1 LRKLN
6 GKSID
11 EVRVRTAQPDDAPTA
26 PNQGLTAN
34 SDSLLGGLTTRLR
47 GLAHGDSIAGKL
59 ARGALWVFSINVA
72 GTLIAFLVQVL
83 LARMLGPAD
92 YGLYLYTLGV
102 FNVVLVVAKADWDHV
117 SLRFLSAY
125 AAQQNRALLRG
136 FLRRSDVIVGIA
148 SGFAAALAACLVWI
162 FRHHLSPSL
171 AAAYLVACALL
182 PITAFLQVK
191 ALSLQGLRRVVA
203 SQAPLNIV
211 RPSLFAA
218 GVVLAAFVFDLR
230 LTAASALLIN
240 LAATAVV
247 LLVSSAYLHRATAK
261 EISGV
266 EPQYATREWLRVAW
280 GMLVVSAAQF
290 ILSQSFDVVVVGS
303 LLGTT
308 VAGYYGAA
316 SQLAG
321 LCGFGVNAVLFMAA
335 PLISELFASGE
346 KAKLQRLIT
355 LTGRL
360 NVAVSLPVVLAL
372 VFAGRLIL
380 SWYGPTFVVGYPVL
394 VVLVAGQFTGA
405 MLGALAG
412 FLMTM
417 TGHHDRAAVIIGG
430 SALLYLLLTF
440 VLTHMFGAVGT
451 AFSTVIAYLAR
462 HVVLELEIRKRLGIE
477 AFPFFRPATQSSI

>member
-1 LRKLN
+1 
-6 GKSID
+6 
-11 EVRVRTAQPDDAPTA
+11 
-26 PNQGLTAN
+26 
-34 SDSLLGGLTTRLR
+34 
-47 GLAHGDSIAGKL
+47 
-59 ARGALWVFSINVA
+59 
-72 GTLIAFLVQVL
+72 
-83 LARMLGPAD
+83 
-92 YGLYLYTLGV
+92 
-102 FNVVLVVAKADWDHV
+102 
-117 SLRFLSAY
+117 
-125 AAQQNRALLRG
+125 
-136 FLRRSDVIVGIA
+136 
-148 SGFAAALAACLVWI
+148 
-162 FRHHLSPSL
+162 
-171 AAAYLVACALL
+171 
-182 PITAFLQVK
+182 
-191 ALSLQGLRRVVA
+191 
-203 SQAPLNIV
+203 
-211 RPSLFAA
+211 
-218 GVVLAAFVFDLR
+218 
-230 LTAASALLIN
+230 
-240 LAATAVV
+240 
-247 LLVSSAYLHRATAK
+247 
-261 EISGV
+261 
-266 EPQYATREWLRVAW
+266 
-280 GMLVVSAAQF
+280 MLVVSAAQF